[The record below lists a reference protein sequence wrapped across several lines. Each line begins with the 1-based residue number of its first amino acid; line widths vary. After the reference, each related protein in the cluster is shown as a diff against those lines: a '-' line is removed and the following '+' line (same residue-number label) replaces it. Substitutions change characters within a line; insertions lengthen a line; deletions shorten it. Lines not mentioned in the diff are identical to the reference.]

1 LNRRFVPRR
10 SCCGSLVTHSGLC
23 PSTITADFVHGK
35 YGASFAEFVPGFGV
49 VLANPEIIR
58 TPAVAAARL

>member
-1 LNRRFVPRR
+1 MPRRFR
-10 SCCGSLVTHSGLC
+10 SGALVINSGLC